1 MTKKELNRDCRR
13 LLNRFKKGEHFDN
26 GEIAEDFIKEFKRIY
41 GADSSF
47 EYLNP
52 KYVLGLY
59 RINQACRIE
68 PFHFFGIQY
77 EIK

>member
-1 MTKKELNRDCRR
+1 MTKQELNRDCKR
-13 LLNRFKKGEHFDN
+13 LLNRFKKGDHYKGSSLD
-26 GEIAEDFIKEFKRIY
+26 EDFIKEFKRIY
-41 GADSSF
+41 GADKTF

-68 PFHFFGIQY
+68 PFHQFGIWY